1 MTAAREPEGD
11 EVAKDPM
18 INKADWVVKGDEAAR
33 DPMINRDG
41 RFVKGDEA
49 DRGVRGRIMYGNGSL
64 QDFDG
69 TKIMTV
75 ILHMVGPG

>member
-1 MTAAREPEGD
+1 
-11 EVAKDPM
+11 M
-18 INKADWVVKGDEAAR
+18 INKADW
-33 DPMINRDG
+33 
-41 RFVKGDEA
+41 FVKGDVI